1 MLPGEGGPLDELRAA
16 GVTALEAVGGPVL
29 GPQGV
34 GVPMMVVVGTSAAA
48 TATAATAA
56 STTAAAT
63 ATATT
68 TASAATTTAATVPAV
83 VVIVVIVVTG
93 ARWVGRPVRRGR
105 RGGQTAGPGNRRS
118 RAYEHRPT
126 SHDHREKD
134 GHRVFSSHFKTPRQR

>member
-34 GVPMMVVVGTSAAA
+34 GVPMMVVVGTSAA
-48 TATAATAA
+48 
-56 STTAAAT
+56 TTASASAAT
-63 ATATT
+63 ATATA
-68 TASAATTTAATVPAV
+68 TATAATTTAATVPAV

>member
-34 GVPMMVVVGTSAAA
+34 GVPMMVVVGTSAA
-48 TATAATAA
+48 
-56 STTAAAT
+56 TTASSSATTAAT
-63 ATATT
+63 ATAT
-68 TASAATTTAATVPAV
+68 AATTTAATVPAV

>member
-34 GVPMMVVVGTSAAA
+34 GVPMMVVVGTSAAT
-48 TATAATAA
+48 TATAAT
-56 STTAAAT
+56 AT

>member
-34 GVPMMVVVGTSAAA
+34 GVPMMVVVGTSAA
-48 TATAATAA
+48 
-56 STTAAAT
+56 TTASASATTAAT